1 MNIEKDENIN
11 NDALMRAIGKSEVLT
26 EQHEEAMEELEEET
40 ENIEGWLKVFLKAVK
55 NVILN

>member
-11 NDALMRAIGKSEVLT
+11 DDALMRAIGKSEVLT
-26 EQHEEAMEELEEET
+26 EQHEEAMEELDEET

>member
-11 NDALMRAIGKSEVLT
+11 DDALMRAIGKSEVLT

>member
-1 MNIEKDENIN
+1 MNVEKDEIIN
-11 NDALMRAIGKSEVLT
+11 DDALMRAIGKSEVLT

-40 ENIEGWLKVFLKAVK
+40 ENIEGWLKVFFKAVK

>member
-11 NDALMRAIGKSEVLT
+11 DDARMRAIGKSEVLT

-40 ENIEGWLKVFLKAVK
+40 ENIEGWLKVFFKAVK

>member
-11 NDALMRAIGKSEVLT
+11 DDALMRAIGKSEVLT

-40 ENIEGWLKVFLKAVK
+40 ENIEGWLKVFFKAVK

>member
-40 ENIEGWLKVFLKAVK
+40 ENIEGWLKVFFKAVK

>member
-1 MNIEKDENIN
+1 MNAENDENIN
-11 NDALMRAIGKSEVLT
+11 DDALMRAIGKSEILT

-40 ENIEGWLKVFLKAVK
+40 ENIEGWLTVFFKAVK

>member
-11 NDALMRAIGKSEVLT
+11 DDALMRAIGKSEVLT
-26 EQHEEAMEELEEET
+26 EQHEEAMKELEEET

>member
-11 NDALMRAIGKSEVLT
+11 DDALMRAIGKSEVLT

-40 ENIEGWLKVFLKAVK
+40 ENIEGWLTVFLKAIK
-55 NVILN
+55 TAILN

>member
-11 NDALMRAIGKSEVLT
+11 DDALMRAIGKSEVLT

-40 ENIEGWLKVFLKAVK
+40 ENIEEWLTVFFKAVK

>member
-1 MNIEKDENIN
+1 MNVEKDENIN
-11 NDALMRAIGKSEVLT
+11 DDVLMRAIGKSEVLT

-40 ENIEGWLKVFLKAVK
+40 ENIEGWITVFFKAVK

>member
-1 MNIEKDENIN
+1 MNVEKDENIN
-11 NDALMRAIGKSEVLT
+11 DDALMRAIGKSEVLT

-40 ENIEGWLKVFLKAVK
+40 ENIEGWLTVFFKAVK

>member
-1 MNIEKDENIN
+1 MNVEKDENIN
-11 NDALMRAIGKSEVLT
+11 DDTLMRAIGKSEILT

-40 ENIEGWLKVFLKAVK
+40 ENIEGWLTVFFKAVK